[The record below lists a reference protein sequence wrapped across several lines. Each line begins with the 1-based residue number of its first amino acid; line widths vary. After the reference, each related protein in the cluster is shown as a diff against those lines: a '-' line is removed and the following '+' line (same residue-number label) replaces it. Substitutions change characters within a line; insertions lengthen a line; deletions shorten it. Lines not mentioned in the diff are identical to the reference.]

1 MYTEFRTS
9 FYPEAA
15 VFWVEH
21 GKKYTI
27 GCQNWNPPTF
37 SKKKKKQPAK
47 DGSIELIGKIIK

>member
-21 GKKYTI
+21 GKKYMI
-27 GCQNWNPPTF
+27 GYQNWNPPTF

-47 DGSIELIGKIIK
+47 DASIELIGKIIK